1 MSEYAVRVRNVNKSF
16 TTRAEDNDG
25 GFLKKRKKITR
36 HVIKNISFD
45 IKKGEVFGI
54 IGRNGSGK
62 STTLNMI
69 SRIMKPDSGTI
80 EINGKVAS
88 ILELGMGFHN
98 DLSGRENIYI
108 KGTMYGFAKN
118 QLDERIED
126 IIDYADIGEY
136 INLPMRVYSSGMRS
150 RLAFAIMI
158 NVDAD
163 IVILDEVLAT
173 GDLAFRKK
181 SSTHFMNMKNKGKT
195 IILVAHSMSTM
206 REMCDRVA
214 WLEKGVIR
222 EVGIPNVV
230 CGHYETELAESLEII
245 TDLAEA
251 GVPYSQNVLGCMY
264 RDGNKVEKNLDLA
277 IYWFREAIKRSNDP
291 AKINLADLIVSGEVS
306 DDREDALDLYM
317 SAAQRGN
324 RDARTKLSRLLTQK
338 TQDINKEL
346 IEGYKELLPSG
357 NPQIYYEYAE
367 LLMKSAW
374 NNEDRKE
381 ALRWFKKASEYGNMH
396 AMYQVAIMYR
406 DGTGP
411 EQSDS
416 NYLSWLKKAAEH
428 GHANSQFTLGNM
440 YRDGI
445 KVEHDN
451 TEAFYWFK
459 MAADN
464 NHIDAIFQIAIMYR
478 EGIGVEK
485 NLDDSDYW
493 LKLYSQHGLYR
504 QINTLADSFSNC
516 KNEVYDP
523 EMGIKWYRVNAEH
536 GYADSNYRLGML
548 LINGK
553 DEGSKSDAISSFVFA
568 AERNHLLSIAQL
580 FNLHALGEVDNVC
593 RDDLLRKLE
602 VLVTGGNVWAANDIG
617 IIYAG
622 GKTVQPDID
631 KAIHY
636 IKIIGEAGNANALH
650 RLGMIY
656 RDGVLIKQDF
666 DEAVK
671 WFERGALLG
680 NIHSAMSLVELYA
693 IGNTEENVCKRAI
706 GHIENMC
713 KSGDVFAMKT
723 LGRYYLDGIA
733 VKQNYQKA
741 LYWYEVASKLGD
753 PGAIYDLGMIYKHGK
768 GVDMD
773 LKRALEL
780 FISSS
785 DRGHIASIIA
795 IMDMYNQ
802 DSIDKEYFDVAL
814 SRLETLATGGN
825 ITAMRNIGDIY
836 YDGRYGI
843 NDSMKAKGWFEKA
856 SLLGD
861 AHSRRKLE
869 NIESLNK
876 P

>member
-136 INLPMRVYSSGMRS
+136 IDLPMRVYSSGMRS

-206 REMCDRVA
+206 REMCDKVA
-214 WLEKGVIR
+214 WLEKGVIK

-411 EQSDS
+411 KQSDS

-516 KNEVYDP
+516 KNGVYDP
-523 EMGIKWYRVNAEH
+523 EVGIKWYRVNAEH

-548 LINGK
+548 HINNNVGNMTDAVSCYNAAIRKNHLQSISQLLNQYPFGLINDSRR
-553 DEGSKSDAISSFVFA
+553 DE
-568 AERNHLLSIAQL
+568 LLSQL
-580 FNLHALGEVDNVC
+580 E
-593 RDDLLRKLE
+593 E
-602 VLVTGGNVWAANDIG
+602 LVKQGNIWAANDIG
-617 IIYAG
+617 HIFAN
-622 GKTVQPDID
+622 GKSVSPDIY
-631 KAIHY
+631 KAIEYLKLIAESGH
-636 IKIIGEAGNANALH
+636 IHASHK
-650 RLGMIY
+650 LGVIY
-656 RDGVLIKQDF
+656 RDGIFIEPNYEK
-666 DEAVK
+666 AAG
-671 WFERGALLG
+671 WFERGAIAG
-680 NIHSAMSLVELYA
+680 NLQSAISLINMYSVGEVDK
-693 IGNTEENVCKRAI
+693 EVHKRSI
-706 GHIENMC
+706 NYIENMC
-713 KSGDVFAMKT
+713 RLGNTNAMRA
-723 LGRYYLDGIA
+723 LGRFYINGIT
-733 VKQNYQKA
+733 VEQNSEKA
-741 LYWYEVASKLGD
+741 LYWYKIASELGD
-753 PGAIYDLGMIYKHGK
+753 FSALYELGLIYRYGK
-768 GVDMD
+768 GVNRNV
-773 LKRALEL
+773 KKALSA
-780 FISSS
+780 FISASKQ
-785 DRGHIASIIA
+785 GHIGSLLA
-795 IMDMYNQ
+795 ILDMY
-802 DSIDKEYFDVAL
+802 DSELADENCFKFAL
-814 SRLETLATGGN
+814 CRLEVLAHGGN
-825 ITAMRNIGDIY
+825 IEAMRNVGLIY
-836 YDGRYGI
+836 QNDKYGMEDL
-843 NDSMKAKGWFEKA
+843 NMAKKWFKSA
-856 SLLGD
+856 ITLGD
-861 AHSRRKLE
+861 ARSRD
-869 NIESLNK
+869 IMNK
-876 P
+876 IDQV